1 MTKKDLEAKIDR
13 LNGTIN
19 EKIETIEDLSTRVR
33 KANAETRD
41 IERHLEAANS
51 LISQFRDDT
60 SRQGNQINRALNTIN
75 VGVDILYPDLDLG
88 LPSSELVEP
97 EEAFIKRIYK
107 DLR

>member
-1 MTKKDLEAKIDR
+1 MTKKDLEAKVDR

-19 EKIETIEDLSTRVR
+19 EKIEKIEELSTRVR

-51 LISQFRDDT
+51 LISQFRDET
-60 SRQGNQINRALNTIN
+60 SRQSDQISRARNTIE
-75 VGVDILYPDLDLG
+75 VGVDILYPDLDLN
-88 LPSSELVEP
+88 LHASELVEP
-97 EEAFIKRIYK
+97 EEAFIKRIFR